1 MMETT
6 SMFAMGVSD
15 ACTLAHVRHTG
26 DGSCQDRYSA
36 IVRSRYSLSGG
47 RPFMGEVE
55 IVAANRLV
63 D

>member
-6 SMFAMGVSD
+6 RMFAIGFGE

-26 DGSCQDRYSA
+26 DRCCQDRYSA
-36 IVRSRYSLSGG
+36 IVRSRYSLSVG

-55 IVAANRLV
+55 VVAANRLV